1 MNSRARPEPAAA
13 EYPATV
19 PGHLDQTVVQVPI
32 ASLRPADS
40 PRTAGEDPAHVRE
53 LATWDVALPPI
64 VVHRSTMRVIDG
76 MHRLRVAETR
86 GETTIAVRFFDG
98 SADDAFLL
106 AVKANIAHG
115 LSLALADRKAAARR
129 IIGTHGDWSD
139 RAIAAL
145 AGLAHKT
152 VGAIR
157 RGSTGENPHST
168 ARIGRDG
175 RVRPLSGVEGRRR
188 AGELLV
194 ANPETPVEEVARA
207 AGISTTT
214 VKDVRRRLRC
224 GDDLV
229 PSGQRSGPV
238 RITRPAEETQVWDR
252 VTALR
257 QLRADPSLRFTE
269 TGRALLQSLN
279 LHAGGDESWLSL
291 ADNVPQHCTGMVV
304 ELARHCV
311 ADWQR
316 FVTRLEQRGCEGG
329 VSQDV
334 ANPLGR

>member
-1 MNSRARPEPAAA
+1 MQSRARPEPVAA
-13 EYPATV
+13 EQPATV
-19 PGHLDQTVVQVPI
+19 PGHLGQEVVRVPI
-32 ASLRPADS
+32 DSLLPADS

-53 LATWDVALPPI
+53 LATWEVALPPI
-64 VVHRSTMRVIDG
+64 IVHRATMRVIDG
-76 MHRLRVAETR
+76 MHRIRVAEAR

-129 IIGTHGDWSD
+129 IIGTHGEWSD

-145 AGLAHKT
+145 TGLAHKT

-157 RGSTGENPHST
+157 RRSTGENPHLTS
-168 ARIGRDG
+168 RVGRDG
-175 RVRPLSGVEGRRR
+175 RVRPLNGVEGRRR

-194 ANPETPVEEVARA
+194 ANPDTPVEEVARA

-229 PSGQRSGPV
+229 PSGQRAEPARMDG
-238 RITRPAEETQVWDR
+238 PAEESPVWDR
-252 VTALR
+252 ATVLR
-257 QLRADPSLRFTE
+257 RLRADPSLRFAE
-269 TGRALLQSLN
+269 SGRALLQSLN
-279 LHAGGDESWLSL
+279 PHAGGEESWLSL

-316 FVTRLEQRGCEGG
+316 FVARLEQRVREGD
-329 VSQDV
+329 VPQDV
-334 ANPLGR
+334 AKPLGR